1 MRMIPYFF
9 PLLSDAVPPCY
20 WFITLNSF
28 CMDRNEKA
36 LVKFGLHLAGLR
48 QQKGMTVQEL
58 ASRSHLDPR
67 HISRIEAGQVNLLFS
82 TILALSRGLGVP
94 PEELLE
100 TL

>member
-1 MRMIPYFF
+1 
-9 PLLSDAVPPCY
+9 
-20 WFITLNSF
+20 
-28 CMDRNEKA
+28 MDRNEKA
-36 LVKFGLHLAGLR
+36 LVKFGLHLAELR

-58 ASRSHLDPR
+58 ASRSKLDTR
-67 HISRIEAGQVNLLFS
+67 QISRIEAGQVNLLFS

>member
-1 MRMIPYFF
+1 
-9 PLLSDAVPPCY
+9 
-20 WFITLNSF
+20 
-28 CMDRNEKA
+28 MDRNEKA

-58 ASRSHLDPR
+58 AARSKLDSRQ
-67 HISRIEAGQVNLLFS
+67 ISRIEAGQVNLLFS
-82 TILALSRGLGVP
+82 TILALSRGLGIP

>member
-1 MRMIPYFF
+1 
-9 PLLSDAVPPCY
+9 
-20 WFITLNSF
+20 
-28 CMDRNEKA
+28 MDRNEKA
-36 LVKFGLHLAGLR
+36 LVKFGLHLAELR

-58 ASRSHLDPR
+58 ASKSQLDTR
-67 HISRIEAGQVNLLFS
+67 QISRIEAGQVNLLFS

>member
-1 MRMIPYFF
+1 
-9 PLLSDAVPPCY
+9 
-20 WFITLNSF
+20 
-28 CMDRNEKA
+28 MDRNEKA
-36 LVKFGLHLAGLR
+36 LVKFGLHLAALR

-58 ASRSHLDPR
+58 ASRSRLDPR
-67 HISRIEAGQVNLLFS
+67 QISRIEAGQVNLLFS

>member
-1 MRMIPYFF
+1 
-9 PLLSDAVPPCY
+9 
-20 WFITLNSF
+20 
-28 CMDRNEKA
+28 MDRNEKA

-67 HISRIEAGQVNLLFS
+67 QISRIEAGQVNLLFS
-82 TILALSRGLGVP
+82 TILALSRALSVP